1 MHDIWQSCSKI
12 IVLIPAGTD
21 FNITVFDFSFVGG
34 GMPENISA
42 AQFPAIDDTLPEL
55 EEGFLCYLEVVDSQL
70 DPRDV
75 GRIDFFNQL
84 TLVRIQDNDGKP
96 LPICI
101 KSQEFSSVLP

>member
-1 MHDIWQSCSKI
+1 MAILLKI

-34 GMPENISA
+34 GTPENISA

-55 EEGFLCYLEVVDSQL
+55 TEGFLCYLEVVDSQL
-70 DPRDV
+70 DLRDV
-75 GRIDFFNQL
+75 GRIDFFNRL